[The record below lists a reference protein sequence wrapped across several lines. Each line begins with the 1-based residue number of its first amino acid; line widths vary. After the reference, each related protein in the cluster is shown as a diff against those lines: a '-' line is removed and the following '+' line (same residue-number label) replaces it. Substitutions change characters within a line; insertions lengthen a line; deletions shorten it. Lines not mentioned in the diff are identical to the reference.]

1 MTILTFNVMILLSLS
16 LLHTHTH
23 THFLSLPLSLSPPPP
38 FPLSEVKLSRTI
50 KSSTLSHQVPSEK
63 DYFQVTDEL
72 SKENSHFALS
82 DALLAVIEQ
91 VSEPIIHGLYS
102 GMYMYLGQTE
112 SPQRRLIWVDC
123 GDLFL

>member
-1 MTILTFNVMILLSLS
+1 MTILAFNVMILLS
-16 LLHTHTH
+16 
-23 THFLSLPLSLSPPPP
+23 HFLSLTFSPSLSLSLAPPP

-91 VSEPIIHGLYS
+91 VSESIVHGLYS
-102 GMYMYLGQTE
+102 GMYMYLGQAE
-112 SPQRRLIWVDC
+112 APLRR
-123 GDLFL
+123 